1 MTAGAPTLGG
11 MRRFNTVTVQNLIVT
26 GTLTASSSE
35 AITGATTIT
44 AANANALA
52 VGPNG
57 TTNPTLKVSTNATS
71 AATGL
76 SIVSAAAASGV
87 ALAAISSGTDEN
99 LTINAKGAG
108 TVSIN
113 GTATGGITLG
123 TAVTASSTINKV
135 TITPPASSATLTLV
149 TGSSLITAG
158 AFAVTLTSTGT
169 TGVTLP
175 TTGTL
180 ATLAGAESLS
190 NKTITGVSTSM
201 TAGYTAL
208 SGTAVPAT
216 AGAVAA
222 GAPITMFSTGIKIWV
237 TSDAPTHSGTKG
249 DLCINT
255 GGSSSSTRLYV
266 NNGTTTWIAVT
277 TAS

>member
-1 MTAGAPTLGG
+1 MTNETLGG
-11 MRRFNTVTVQNLIVT
+11 LRRFNTVTVKNLVVT

-35 AITGATTIT
+35 TVAGAFTIT

-52 VGPNG
+52 VGPAG
-57 TTNPTLKVSTNATS
+57 TTNPTLQVATNGTS

-76 SIVSAAAASGV
+76 KVTSAAAASGV
-87 ALAAISSGTDEN
+87 AIAAISSGTDES
-99 LTINAKGAG
+99 LTLDAKGSG
-108 TVSIN
+108 TVTIN

-123 TAVTASSTINKV
+123 R
-135 TITPPASSATLTLV
+135 
-149 TGSSLITAG
+149 
-158 AFAVTLTSTGT
+158 AVTLSSTLTGGSTSNIAINTNKFTVAASSGNTAVGGT
-169 TGVTLP
+169 LGVTGAL
-175 TTGTL
+175 TG
-180 ATLAGAESLS
+180 ASS
-190 NKTITGVSTSM
+190 SM

-208 SGTAVPAT
+208 SGTAVPNT
-216 AGAVAA
+216 AGAIAA